1 MTDRWPDPPPLFDL
15 DELDASAGVTAE
27 PVSLEPVHAEP
38 VRPVPPAPAETPLA
52 RAERSR
58 GLLDRVAVFDLETTG
73 VDVENDRIVTAYVGL
88 LDAAGEVIHAESWLA
103 DPGIEIP
110 AGATAVHGITTEAA
124 RTDGRPAAE
133 VVAEIVQALRTILA
147 GGIPVVAYNASF
159 DLSML
164 KHEALRHGIEPI
176 VDPSP
181 VIDPLVID
189 KTVDRF
195 RKGKR
200 TLDVVAAHYA
210 VTLDA
215 AHEASADAIA
225 AGRVALAIAE
235 RYADTLPT
243 TVEELH
249 TRQVGWARAQ
259 AESLTE
265 YFVKI
270 GRIDAVVDGSWPIR

>member
-1 MTDRWPDPPPLFDL
+1 MVL
-15 DELDASAGVTAE
+15 
-27 PVSLEPVHAEP
+27 
-38 VRPVPPAPAETPLA
+38 
-52 RAERSR
+52 AERSTR
-58 GLLDRVAVFDLETTG
+58 LLDRVAVFDLETTG

-88 LDAAGEVIHAESWLA
+88 LDSSGAVLHAESWLA

-110 AGATAVHGITTEAA
+110 EGATAVHGITTAHA
-124 RTDGRPAAE
+124 RAEGRPAHE
-133 VVAEIVQALRTILA
+133 VVAEIVDALRTILA
-147 GGIPVVAYNASF
+147 GGIPIVAYNAAF

-164 KHEALRHGIEPI
+164 KHEAQRHGLEPI
-176 VDPSP
+176 ADPHP

-210 VTLDA
+210 VALEA

-235 RYADTLPT
+235 RYADTLPD

-249 TRQVGWARAQ
+249 TRQIGWARAQ

-265 YFVKI
+265 YFVRI